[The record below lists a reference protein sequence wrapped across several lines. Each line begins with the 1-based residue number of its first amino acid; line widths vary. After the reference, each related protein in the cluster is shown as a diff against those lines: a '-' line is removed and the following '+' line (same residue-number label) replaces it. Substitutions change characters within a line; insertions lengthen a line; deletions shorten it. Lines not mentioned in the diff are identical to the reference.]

1 MLADL
6 LRNPWRRLKHPFSGH
21 RVRGGLD
28 DADRARFTTAMALA
42 RERLDATDVLWAASH
57 KAESLH
63 VLARALAALED
74 ALAIARLAPPEPS
87 LAQALL
93 RMEPDVQALRD
104 ARGRL
109 ERCEEVDARLDS
121 DDLALAHA
129 TRDLARSTHARLR
142 KAMRQ
147 PGEVAR
153 RRIGVVVALAI
164 VVAALKVIQ
173 VALRDDV
180 EVVASDVLHPTYAA
194 VRVVD
199 GDLSTE
205 WLAPEDKDGWLE
217 VRLRKPIDVQAVRI
231 TNAHNAPHNDRGAKQ
246 LDVHLYHGDTLL
258 AGTQTTFNQ
267 IETVHQAREIP
278 IAGARVT
285 KVRCTLRSH
294 HGKGGGLAE
303 IEIVERKR

>member
-1 MLADL
+1 MLDNL
-6 LRNPWRRLKHPFSGH
+6 LRSPGHFLKRAFSDP
-21 RVRGGLD
+21 RVRGRLD
-28 DADRARFTTAMALA
+28 DADRARFNTAMALA
-42 RERLDATDVLWAASH
+42 RDRLDATDVLWSASH
-57 KAESLH
+57 QAESLH
-63 VLARALAALED
+63 VLARAIAPLEH
-74 ALAIARLAPPEPS
+74 AITIARLASPEPS

-93 RMEPDVQALRD
+93 RMEADLQALRD
-104 ARGRL
+104 ARGRW
-109 ERCEEVDARLDS
+109 ERCEEIDARLDS

-142 KAMRQ
+142 KLMRQ
-147 PGEVAR
+147 PGVVAR

-164 VVAALKVIQ
+164 GIAVLKIIQ

-180 EVVASDVLHPTYAA
+180 EVAASDVLHSTYAA

-199 GDLSTE
+199 GNLNTE
-205 WLAPEDKDGWLE
+205 WLAPEDQDGWLE
-217 VRLRKPIDVQAVRI
+217 IRLRKPIDVQAVRI

-246 LDVHLYHGDTLL
+246 LVIDLYHDDKVV

-267 IETVHQAREIP
+267 IDPSHQVREIP
-278 IAGARVT
+278 IAGAGVT

-303 IEIVERKR
+303 VEIVEKKR